1 MITNNKKRGKKF
13 VCFVVLSIMKKFFI
27 KITPV
32 LFVLLSFFFIF
43 FTIIELLDAYKEN
56 GRFKMMQQGILF
68 LAGTIYIIL
77 RFVRY
82 RKERQ
87 KEEVNQ

>member
-1 MITNNKKRGKKF
+1 MF
-13 VCFVVLSIMKKFFI
+13 AFVVLSVMKNFFI

-32 LFVLLSFFFIF
+32 LFVLLSVFFIL
-43 FTIIELLDAYKEN
+43 FTIIELRDAYKEN
-56 GRFKMMQQGILF
+56 DRFKMMQQGILF

-82 RKERQ
+82 RKEMQ
-87 KEEVNQ
+87 KEK

>member
-1 MITNNKKRGKKF
+1 
-13 VCFVVLSIMKKFFI
+13 MKNFFI

-32 LFVLLSFFFIF
+32 LFVLLSVFFVL
-43 FTIIELLDAYKEN
+43 FTIIELRDAYKEN
-56 GRFKMMQQGILF
+56 DRFKMMQQGILF

-82 RKERQ
+82 RKEMQ
-87 KEEVNQ
+87 KEK

>member
-1 MITNNKKRGKKF
+1 
-13 VCFVVLSIMKKFFI
+13 MKNFFI

-32 LFVLLSFFFIF
+32 LFVLLSVFFIL
-43 FTIIELLDAYKEN
+43 FTIIELRDAYKEN
-56 GRFKMMQQGILF
+56 DRFKMMQQGILF

-82 RKERQ
+82 RKEMQ
-87 KEEVNQ
+87 KEK

>member
-1 MITNNKKRGKKF
+1 MF
-13 VCFVVLSIMKKFFI
+13 AFVVLSVMKKFFI

-32 LFVLLSFFFIF
+32 LFVLLSVFFIL
-43 FTIIELLDAYKEN
+43 FTIIELRDAYKEN
-56 GRFKMMQQGILF
+56 DRFKMMQQGILF

-82 RKERQ
+82 RKEMQ
-87 KEEVNQ
+87 KEK

>member
-1 MITNNKKRGKKF
+1 MF
-13 VCFVVLSIMKKFFI
+13 AFVVLSVMQNFFI

-32 LFVLLSFFFIF
+32 LFVLLSVFFIL
-43 FTIIELLDAYKEN
+43 FTIIELRDAYKEN
-56 GRFKMMQQGILF
+56 DRFKMMQQGILF

-82 RKERQ
+82 RKEMQ
-87 KEEVNQ
+87 KEK